1 MFNGPFVDILIFAVL
16 AIFLVFRLRSIL
28 GRRDGFEED
37 PNTKA
42 AKAFKTQS
50 KPDLETDLPSG
61 EGIDAVVGLIHN
73 TGCIFASLAPF
84 SQSSPIPKP
93 FIW

>member
-37 PNTKA
+37 RILKPLMPLKRNQNQTLIPVCHL
-42 AKAFKTQS
+42 AKVLTR
-50 KPDLETDLPSG
+50 LLP
-61 EGIDAVVGLIHN
+61 LIPV
-73 TGCIFASLAPF
+73 LANRHSWMARNRFMP
-84 SQSSPIPKP
+84 
-93 FIW
+93 